1 MSAFH
6 NRRDLL
12 LQSLRITFEQ
22 SLVEELDD
30 DYKDALVDI
39 IAQVLDIQSG
49 VQGNGSLFTRKCIDT
64 LGDIENFQARIADAL
79 QSKAILGEP
88 RGSEFYLTFEF
99 QRDSLFKQHEALA
112 SILAFLFRG
121 NYTNAEDLRKL
132 HNVVKV
138 WSRLDFN
145 LIHYLPA
152 LSSAFRLYGAA
163 ESGQIQAEQADS
175 LNNVLGTMPKDSISI
190 AIRPFNAV
198 LVLLWTVE
206 YSGRFRDMGDD
217 RDGQKRGDVVKH
229 ALQDDALGF
238 LLLICTSTNADVWRH
253 PARQELVALLL
264 SETTALPLDGDQTS
278 AYFRTL
284 LMESL
289 ENFVEAFITNMPD
302 SIRRLKTEED
312 DQRLNQLIAVQEGLP
327 INHRDGNV
335 SKLHLESFLVLIS
348 YAFEQRPEASL
359 QWWED
364 PDNNLYGF
372 LQWASSRQTV
382 PRVSAFCELLCSIS
396 EDQECADAT
405 HKFLLDE
412 SLPTPARGRR
422 NPSMNYN
429 QMFEV
434 LELYANK
441 VHERVATSQLPN
453 ARKLGP
459 SDMNELES
467 PVMLSCYLRL
477 LAHLCKQPSATRSFI
492 LESRPSFPQSLL
504 ILSSGPVPSYLKAS
518 IFATLDA
525 LLTSK
530 TVQTSTEMW
539 QTLDT
544 WASVGHDALR
554 ATTTQPAQPLK
565 ATTSR
570 LLSTLSSIGHSFD
583 QYDGFV
589 VFLRDLIT
597 PNPTTGSNADLLP
610 FPSDLGSSYRAT
622 GIGPYIDFVCGQVFV
637 KRIPELVDE
646 TQRLIGIF
654 HCLEFIAIG
663 IEGFN
668 EDYMAMLDRSG
679 ANKQTSSD
687 APPTAVYAQH
697 SPFARLMQWV
707 LSTDMNKLIMES
719 MLVDPEIVESTPPD
733 SPLQLGLQRAIDIV
747 NRLLDLQPTY
757 FDIVKPLIQS
767 QLAQERTIRSSVACI
782 EDAIVAHP
790 KVVLKLCQF
799 AATNH
804 ADLSLRSL
812 ALLQKLS
819 SSAKLNNHFL
829 ATEIVRGRSTRLLDA
844 LGPNAGFELQPV
856 SVNLSSRLAVDMREL
871 EEGFQSIGYLTKDG
885 ILTFFNAC
893 LETQPDLPNIA
904 HLLLGFDRI
913 GERLVLSDSIDEG
926 TSVFNTVADLIQS
939 YPGGE
944 AGDFISW
951 LLHIRTVAL
960 HVLRDLWTSRL
971 SSEIV
976 LGQLRRIQFLQMQ
989 YIQQAVI
996 SQYTLW
1002 DGISILHPTFWF
1014 TVSAEGLADFFAY
1027 RASLYHYSTTELRSA
1042 AAGRLSNTLR
1052 LALST
1057 LEGKTSDTDG
1067 SLIMH
1072 ADIYALFDFLDL
1084 DLSTTCKPVVIFYS
1098 DADFSAFMTET
1109 DEGPTGLYNLK
1120 LVREWLNAAR
1130 FNHMQNIYES
1140 AERRQEIDEEISA
1153 EATNILSALEAE
1165 NRATFA
1171 RKMRAETLH
1180 EYVELIIAVVEC
1192 CPMDSAATSQFIL
1205 RMLQIMLPKL
1215 DAYIA
1220 DESPDVLELAR
1231 AADAL
1236 LFSLSG
1242 TSQSDSHTEDM
1253 ITEKLFQLFR
1263 ASIEGIPTP
1272 TSISNSGL
1280 RTTLYSICIQY
1291 LSRLMSGSDADTD
1304 ITVRSRRITM
1314 DCVRSASVR
1323 LIQTICDDADDG
1335 IDACRIH
1342 AFNLL
1347 GLLTSLARTEKSSFV
1362 LNSLVKANALEILI
1376 DPLKYIASEFQ
1387 STEPTS
1393 KSHHHLFPR
1402 TDLTLTSPKPD
1413 RPQLLSVFE
1422 ARMLLLLQ
1430 ISRNREGAGSL
1441 LDAGVVSVLRD
1452 SGLFTADPDLGI
1464 SIPNNT
1470 TTTSS
1475 SSLTFTTT
1483 AHSALRTYYALISS
1497 SLRLLLSTFT
1507 SRGAQNEQ
1515 IQYLARAFLTEY
1527 RPHMVGIFKKYAGV
1541 NGKVDEKSRPL
1552 LAEAVRCY
1560 TGLVSLCGFVDVSLF
1575 LSYPIP
1581 LQPRESGRTFEYA
1594 NILFSE

>member
-1 MSAFH
+1 M
-6 NRRDLL
+6 
-12 LQSLRITFEQ
+12 RITFEQ
-22 SLVEELDD
+22 SLLEELEGNC
-30 DYKDALVDI
+30 KEALVNI
-39 IAQVLDIQSG
+39 VAQVLDIQTG

-64 LGDIENFQARIADAL
+64 LGDIEKFQARIADAL

-88 RGSEFYLTFEF
+88 RGSEFYVTFEF

-121 NYTNAEDLRKL
+121 NYTNSEDLRKL

-138 WSRLDFN
+138 WARLDFN

-163 ESGQIQAEQADS
+163 ESGQIQADQADS
-175 LNNVLGTMPKDSISI
+175 LNAVLGTTPKDSTSI

-206 YSGRFRDMGDD
+206 YSGRFREIGDD
-217 RDGQKRGDVVKH
+217 RNGQKRDEIVKN

-264 SETTALPLDGDQTS
+264 SELAAFSLDGDQTS

-284 LMESL
+284 LMETL

-327 INHRDGNV
+327 PNHRDGSG

-412 SLPTPARGRR
+412 SLPAPSRGRR

-441 VHERVATSQLPN
+441 VHERVAISQLPN
-453 ARKLGP
+453 ARKITP
-459 SDMNELES
+459 TDMNELES

-477 LAHLCKQPSATRSFI
+477 LAHLCKQPSATRNFI

-530 TVQTSTEMW
+530 TVQTASEMW
-539 QTLDT
+539 QTLDL

-554 ATTTQPAQPLK
+554 APAAQSAQPLK

-570 LLSTLSSIGHSFD
+570 LLSSLSSIGHSFD

-597 PNPTTGSNADLLP
+597 PNPSTGSHADLLP
-610 FPSDLGSSYRAT
+610 FPSDLGSSYRAA
-622 GIGPYIDFVCGQVFV
+622 GIAPYIDFVCGQVFV
-637 KRIPELVDE
+637 KRIPELIDE

-654 HCLEFIAIG
+654 HCLEFIAVG

-668 EDYMAMLDRSG
+668 EDYVAMLDRSST
-679 ANKQTSSD
+679 NKQIPSD
-687 APPTAVYAQH
+687 APPTTIYAQH
-697 SPFARLMQWV
+697 SPFARLLQWV
-707 LSTDMNKLIMES
+707 LSTDMNKLIMEF
-719 MLVDPEIVESTPPD
+719 MMVDPEIVEASPLD

-767 QLAQERTIRSSVACI
+767 QLSQERNIRSSVTCI
-782 EDAIVAHP
+782 EDSIVAHP

-799 AATNH
+799 AAASNSE
-804 ADLSLRSL
+804 LSLRSL

-829 ATEIVRGRSTRLLDA
+829 AAEVVRGRSTRLLDA
-844 LGPNAGFELQPV
+844 LGPNASYELQPV

-871 EEGFQSIGYLTKDG
+871 EEGFQSVGYLTKDG
-885 ILTFFNAC
+885 ILTFLNAC

-904 HLLLGFDRI
+904 HLLLGFDRL
-913 GERLVLSDSIDEG
+913 GERLALSDSLDEG
-926 TSVFNTVADLIQS
+926 TAVFNAVTDLVQN
-939 YPGGE
+939 YPGDFG
-944 AGDFISW
+944 GDSISW

-960 HVLRDLWTSRL
+960 HVLRHLWTSPL
-971 SSEIV
+971 SNEIV
-976 LGQLRRIQFLQMQ
+976 LGQLRRIQLLQLQ
-989 YIQQAVI
+989 YIQQPVI
-996 SQYTLW
+996 SQQSLW
-1002 DGISILHPTFWF
+1002 DGVSVLHPTFWY
-1014 TVSAEGLADFFAY
+1014 TTSAEGLADFFAY

-1042 AAGRLSNTLR
+1042 AAGHLSNTLR

-1057 LEGKTSDTDG
+1057 LEGKTTDTDG

-1072 ADIYALFDFLDL
+1072 ADIYALLDFLDL
-1084 DLSTTCKPVVIFYS
+1084 DLSTTCEPETSFYS
-1098 DADFSAFMTET
+1098 EVDFRKFMLET
-1109 DEGPTGLYNLK
+1109 SEGPTGVYDIK
-1120 LVREWLNAAR
+1120 VVREWLNAAR
-1130 FNHMQNIYES
+1130 ASHMQNIYES
-1140 AERRQEIDEEISA
+1140 AEKRQQIEEEISA
-1153 EATNILSALEAE
+1153 EAISILSTLTSE

-1180 EYVELIIAVVEC
+1180 EYVEMIIAVIEC

-1220 DESPDVLELAR
+1220 DESPDVLQLAR

-1242 TSQSDSHTEDM
+1242 TTQSNNHTENT

-1263 ASIEGIPTP
+1263 ASIEGIPT
-1272 TSISNSGL
+1272 SVSNSAL

-1291 LSRLMSGSDADTD
+1291 LSRLMSNADAGADVTA
-1304 ITVRSRRITM
+1304 RSRRYAM

-1323 LIQTICDDADDG
+1323 LVQIICDDADDG
-1335 IDACRIH
+1335 IDACRIN

-1347 GLLTSLARTEKSSFV
+1347 GLLTSLARIEKSPFV

-1387 STEPTS
+1387 
-1393 KSHHHLFPR
+1393 
-1402 TDLTLTSPKPD
+1402 
-1413 RPQLLSVFE
+1413 
-1422 ARMLLLLQ
+1422 
-1430 ISRNREGAGSL
+1430 N
-1441 LDAGVVSVLRD
+1441 
-1452 SGLFTADPDLGI
+1452 ADPA
-1464 SIPNNT
+1464 SMSPHYF
-1470 TTTSS
+1470 
-1475 SSLTFTTT
+1475 SLQTN
-1483 AHSALRTYYALISS
+1483 I
-1497 SLRLLLSTFT
+1497 RLT
-1507 SRGAQNEQ
+1507 
-1515 IQYLARAFLTEY
+1515 
-1527 RPHMVGIFKKYAGV
+1527 H
-1541 NGKVDEKSRPL
+1541 
-1552 LAEAVRCY
+1552 
-1560 TGLVSLCGFVDVSLF
+1560 
-1575 LSYPIP
+1575 
-1581 LQPRESGRTFEYA
+1581 
-1594 NILFSE
+1594 

>member
-12 LQSLRITFEQ
+12 LQTLRITFEQ
-22 SLVEELDD
+22 SLLQELED
-30 DYKDALVDI
+30 DYRNALVNI
-39 IAQVLDIQSG
+39 VAQVLDIQSG
-49 VQGNGSLFTRKCIDT
+49 VLGNGSLFTRKCIDT
-64 LGDIENFQARIADAL
+64 LGDIEKFQARISDAL

-88 RGSEFYLTFEF
+88 RGPEFYVTFEF

-121 NYTNAEDLRKL
+121 NYTSSEDLRKL
-132 HNVVKV
+132 HNVVKARA
-138 WSRLDFN
+138 RLDFN

-152 LSSAFRLYGAA
+152 FSSAFRLYGSS
-163 ESGQIQAEQADS
+163 ESGQIQADQADS
-175 LNNVLGTMPKDSISI
+175 LNTVLGTLPKDPSSM
-190 AIRPFNAV
+190 AVRPFNAV
-198 LVLLWTVE
+198 LMLLWTVE
-206 YSGRFRDMGDD
+206 YSGRFRDTVDD
-217 RDGQKRGDVVKH
+217 RNGDKRGDIVKT

-238 LLLICTSTNADVWRH
+238 LLLICTTTNADVWRH

-264 SETTALPLDGDQTS
+264 SETPALALDGDQTS
-278 AYFRTL
+278 AYFRAL

-327 INHRDGNV
+327 LNHRDGSV

-348 YAFEQRPEASL
+348 YAFEQRPDAAS

-364 PDNNLYGF
+364 SDNNLYGF

-396 EDQECADAT
+396 EDRECAEAT

-412 SLPTPARGRR
+412 SLPAPSRGRR

-441 VHERVATSQLPN
+441 VHERVTTIQLPGV
-453 ARKLGP
+453 RKVAP
-459 SDMNELES
+459 TDMNELES

-492 LESRPSFPQSLL
+492 LESRPSFSQSLL

-525 LLTSK
+525 LLTNK
-530 TVQTSTEMW
+530 TFQTAAEMW

-554 ATTTQPAQPLK
+554 APAAQPAQPFK

-570 LLSTLSSIGHSFD
+570 LLSSLSSIALSFD

-597 PNPTTGSNADLLP
+597 PNPSTGSNADLLP
-610 FPSDLGSSYRAT
+610 FPNDLGSSYRVP
-622 GIGPYIDFVCGQVFV
+622 GIAPYVDFVCGQVFV
-637 KRIPELVDE
+637 KRIPELNDE
-646 TQRLIGIF
+646 TQRLIGVF
-654 HCLEFIAIG
+654 HCLEFIAVG

-668 EDYMAMLDRSG
+668 EDYVAMLDRSN
-679 ANKQTSSD
+679 ANKQTPSD
-687 APPTAVYAQH
+687 VPPTAIYAQH

-719 MLVDPEIVESTPPD
+719 MLVDPETVEAAPQD

-767 QLAQERTIRSSVACI
+767 QLSQERNIRSSVACI

-790 KVVLKLCQF
+790 QVVLKLCQF
-799 AATNH
+799 AATSNS
-804 ADLSLRSL
+804 DLSLRSL

-819 SSAKLNNHFL
+819 SSPKLNNHFL
-829 ATEIVRGRSTRLLDA
+829 TAEVVRGRSTRLLDA
-844 LGPNAGFELQPV
+844 LGPNASYELQPV
-856 SVNLSSRLAVDMREL
+856 SVNLSLRLSVDMREL
-871 EEGFQSIGYLTKDG
+871 EDGFQSVGYLIKDG

-904 HLLLGFDRI
+904 HLLLGFDRL
-913 GERLVLSDSIDEG
+913 GERLALSDSLDEG
-926 TSVFNTVADLIQS
+926 TAVFNMITDLIQN
-939 YPGGE
+939 YPSDDGGE
-944 AGDFISW
+944 FLSW
-951 LLHIRTVAL
+951 LIHIRTAAL
-960 HVLRDLWTSRL
+960 RVVRHLWTSPL

-976 LGQLRRIQFLQMQ
+976 LGQLRRLQFLQMQ
-989 YIQQAVI
+989 YIQQPII
-996 SQYTLW
+996 SQQTLW
-1002 DGISILHPTFWF
+1002 DGNSVLHPLFWY
-1014 TVSAEGLADFFAY
+1014 TTSAEALAEFFAY
-1027 RASLYHYSTTELRSA
+1027 RASLYHYSATELRA
-1042 AAGRLSNTLR
+1042 AAADQLSNTLR

-1057 LEGKTSDTDG
+1057 LQGKTTDSDG

-1072 ADIYALFDFLDL
+1072 ADIYALLDFLEL
-1084 DLSTTCKPVVIFYS
+1084 DLSITFELNSNFYA
-1098 DADFSAFMTET
+1098 DVDFSTFLIENS
-1109 DEGPTGLYNLK
+1109 EGTARLYDVK
-1120 LVREWLNAAR
+1120 LAHEWLNAGKIR
-1130 FNHMQNIYES
+1130 HIQTVPES
-1140 AERRQEIDEEISA
+1140 QLKQVEEQITL
-1153 EATNILSALEAE
+1153 EANSILSTLEAE
-1165 NRATFA
+1165 NRATVA
-1171 RKMRAETLH
+1171 RKIRAETLH
-1180 EYVELIIAVVEC
+1180 EYVEMIIAVIEC

-1215 DAYIA
+1215 DAFIA
-1220 DESPDVLELAR
+1220 DESADVLELVR

-1242 TSQSDSHTEDM
+1242 TPQSDTHTDDM

-1263 ASIEGIPTP
+1263 ASVEGIPA
-1272 TSISNSGL
+1272 SESSSAL
-1280 RTTLYSICIQY
+1280 RTTLYSICVQY
-1291 LSRLMSGSDADTD
+1291 LSRLMSNSDASSD
-1304 ITVRSRRITM
+1304 VSVKSRRNAM
-1314 DCVRSASVR
+1314 DCVRSASAR
-1323 LIQTICDDADDG
+1323 LIQIICDDADDG
-1335 IDACRIH
+1335 IDACRIN

-1387 STEPTS
+1387 SAEPAS
-1393 KSHHHLFPR
+1393 KSFNCDQDFQKANQLK
-1402 TDLTLTSPKPD
+1402 TD
-1413 RPQLLSVFE
+1413 RPHLLSVFE

-1441 LDAGVVSVLRD
+1441 LDASLVSVVRD
-1452 SGLFTADPDLGI
+1452 SSLFQADPDLGI
-1464 SIPNNT
+1464 AIPNNANGD
-1470 TTTSS
+1470 SS
-1475 SSLTFTTT
+1475 STNFAAA
-1483 AHSALRTYYALISS
+1483 AHSALRTYYVLVSS
-1497 SLRLLLSTFT
+1497 TLRLLLSTFM

-1515 IQYLARAFLTEY
+1515 VQYLARTFLIEY
-1527 RPHMVGIFKKYAGV
+1527 RPHMVGIFKKYSGV
-1541 NGKVDEKSRPL
+1541 NGKVDDKSLPL
-1552 LAEAVRCY
+1552 LAECVRCY
-1560 TGLVSLCGFVDVSLF
+1560 TGLISLCEFVDVSSAF
-1575 LSYPIP
+1575 VAFY
-1581 LQPRESGRTFEYA
+1581 
-1594 NILFSE
+1594 